1 MSSSTCFHRWTWW
14 VHLTEGRL
22 LSACRELKCSVGTE
36 PVWML
41 TVSFYNQHTL
51 FVLLLPCFHV
61 SFVSVKLVQ
70 THRGR
75 LSQEMKAAWSLR
87 TLCWIYILWCNWVW
101 LEVVVCSCS
110 RAQQLSE
117 PSDKPALHWQ
127 TDDEQPANSRKQ
139 PALRPWMRRN
149 ETEAEKLQMR
159 SDDGRFKVLYIT
171 D

>member
-1 MSSSTCFHRWTWW
+1 MFS
-14 VHLTEGRL
+14 
-22 LSACRELKCSVGTE
+22 RE
-36 PVWML
+36 P
-41 TVSFYNQHTL
+41 
-51 FVLLLPCFHV
+51 
-61 SFVSVKLVQ
+61 FVSVKLVQ

-139 PALRPWMRRN
+139 PALRPWMRRRQKN
-149 ETEAEKLQMR
+149 YRRDQTMEDLKFYISQINIWCCLSLSWMMMIKSSWIFLSFFLKLNKEVKLLL
-159 SDDGRFKVLYIT
+159 SCYLL
-171 D
+171 